1 MRRIV
6 LILLLI
12 LLLAACQTG
21 EEGTGPQTIL
31 DWQPTPLGER
41 PPPPEVTLPEPEPG
55 PERPDIPEPPEA
67 MAADIGAI
75 PTMVPTPQP
84 PNVYVSEANG
94 FAIPFPNSWQLV
106 ESDGQSMQIYDPA
119 LGVVFNAFSGFKDE
133 ETSYQDTLDSF
144 IGEEASFLGELS
156 LASEEESAFA
166 GEGNANIAF
175 LVGRDEVGDE
185 LGIWL
190 AYAESLPHTYVFMAF
205 GEPGDV
211 EARQTTLKTILS
223 QVQPGGAHIYGLV
236 RSETLVMLG
245 GDPIPRFLDPARQ
258 TGSAAGY
265 VGLLY
270 SGLVRLTPELQVEP
284 DLAESW
290 TVSEDGT
297 VYTFTLR
304 EDMKFHDGKPITAAD
319 IQASW
324 ERAADPETDSTT
336 TDTYLGDILGVA
348 EKLNG
353 EAETISGLEV
363 VDERTLVVTLDG
375 PKPYF
380 LSKLTY
386 PTSFVVDL
394 DSVDPEDEEWV
405 YEPNASGPYTL
416 REFREDEVMI
426 FERNEN
432 YHTAPAIPQVVFLLY
447 RIGSSISLFESGEVD
462 VIGVGGNEAKR
473 VRQPEDEL
481 HEQWLSTTSLCTTL
495 VQMNNTLP
503 PMDDPDVRQA
513 FALAVDKEGYNE
525 LMNEGI
531 PLVAGSILPP
541 AMPSY
546 SAEEAQALAEEG
558 HDPEAAQ
565 TALAES
571 TYADGLPPI
580 ILTAGGYGNADQGGL
595 DALIAGWN
603 DVLGAEVTVE
613 FVDPEDYSRAARENH
628 GHLVS
633 YGWCADYP
641 DPQNFL
647 DVLYHSDSEF
657 NVAGYSNP
665 EIDVLLEESRTE
677 LDPTRRLALYQEIN
691 TALLDDTAAI
701 PLVHGVSDV
710 LVNDRVQGYV
720 LSPMGA
726 PVIHR
731 LSLVEPEEGE

>member
-84 PNVYVSEANG
+84 SNVYVSEANG

-119 LGVVFNAFSGFKDE
+119 LGVVFSAFSGFKDE

-205 GEPGDV
+205 GEPDDV

-223 QVQPGGAHIYGLV
+223 QAQPGGAHIYGLE

-394 DSVDPEDEEWV
+394 DSVDPEDEDWV
-405 YEPNASGPYTL
+405 FEPNASGPYTL

-447 RIGSSISLFESGEVD
+447 RIGSSTSLFESGEVD
-462 VIGVGGNEAKR
+462 IIGVGSNEAKR
-473 VRQPEDEL
+473 VRQPGDKL
-481 HEQWLSTTSLCTTL
+481 HEQWLSTTSLCTTF
-495 VQMNNTLP
+495 VQMNNEIP

-513 FALAVDKEGYNE
+513 FSLAVDKKGYNE

-541 AMPSY
+541 AMPGY
-546 SAEEAQALAEEG
+546 SVEKAQALAEEG
-558 HDPEAAQ
+558 YDPEAAQ
-565 TALAES
+565 AALAES
-571 TYADGLPPI
+571 NYADGLPPI
-580 ILTAGGYGNADQGGL
+580 ILTAGGYGDADQGGL

-628 GHLVS
+628 GHMVS

-657 NVAGYSNP
+657 NVAGYSNT
-665 EIDVLLEESRTE
+665 EIDALLEESRTE
-677 LDPTRRLALYQEIN
+677 LDPAKRLALYQEIN
-691 TALLDDTAAI
+691 MALLDDTAAI
-701 PLVHGVSDV
+701 PLVHDVSDV

-726 PVIHR
+726 PITHR
-731 LSLVEPEEGE
+731 LSLVEPEGGK